1 MTASHARDDPGVR
14 EGDVL
19 AGKFRVDKVIG
30 IGGMG
35 VVVAAHHLQLDQKV
49 ALKFL
54 LPHALESEEA
64 VARFEREARAAVKIK
79 SEHVAR
85 IIDVGALE
93 DGRPYMVMEYLDGG
107 DLDAW
112 VRQKGPLDVEQA
124 VEFVLQACEAIAEAH
139 ALGIVHRDLKPA
151 NLQCIRRP
159 DGLLSVKVLDFG
171 ISKVTGH
178 AASGLNL
185 GITKTQSLMG
195 SPVYMS
201 PEQLQSSKNVDA
213 RTDIWSLGVILFE
226 LIAGRPPFTAET
238 MPQLVLKVMSEPAPG
253 LRELRPEAPE
263 GLERVIH
270 RCLDKDLD
278 KRYPN
283 VAELAAD
290 LLPFGPERARASVD
304 RIARVIHAAG
314 LSATDFA
321 LPPYDAKGEA
331 VGTVAPWLSGDTRR
345 GPSKRTVAAIF
356 GITAAIA
363 VATVVVWIVRD
374 PRPPVHAAIEAPATA
389 LLPPSNTLAGELI
402 PPTPSV
408 ELVPEPPVSAS
419 SPASSAS
426 APSSVPAPTS
436 KKRPPPKPLPTKTV
450 PPGYDPLNHL

>member
-35 VVVAAHHLQLDQKV
+35 VVVAAHHLQLDEKV

-178 AASGLNL
+178 AASGIHL

-226 LIAGRPPFTAET
+226 LIAGRPPFTGET

-263 GLERVIH
+263 ALERVIH

-290 LLPFGPERARASVD
+290 LLPFGPERARASAD
-304 RIARVIHAAG
+304 RIARVIQAAG

-321 LPPYDAKGEA
+321 MHPYGAKGEA
-331 VGTVAPWLSGDTRR
+331 VGTVAPWLSGDVRR
-345 GPSKRTVAAIF
+345 GPSKRAVAAIF
-356 GITAAIA
+356 GITAAVA
-363 VATVVVWIVRD
+363 VATVVVWVVRA
-374 PRPPVHAAIEAPATA
+374 PRPSVHVAGEAPASVSLSNTQTA
-389 LLPPSNTLAGELI
+389 DAVPPAPAVELLP
-402 PPTPSV
+402 
-408 ELVPEPPVSAS
+408 EPRASAS
-419 SPASSAS
+419 TASSAS
-426 APSSVPAPTS
+426 APSSVPAPPS
-436 KKRPPPKPLPTKTV
+436 KKRPPLKPLPTRTA

>member
-1 MTASHARDDPGVR
+1 VTASHARDDPGVR

-35 VVVAAHHLQLDQKV
+35 VVVAAHHLQLDEKV

-178 AASGLNL
+178 AASGIHL

-226 LIAGRPPFTAET
+226 LIAGRPPFTGET

-263 GLERVIH
+263 ALERVIH

-290 LLPFGPERARASVD
+290 LLPFGPERARASAD

-321 LPPYDAKGEA
+321 MHPYGAKGEA
-331 VGTVAPWLSGDTRR
+331 VGTVAPWLSGDVRR
-345 GPSKRTVAAIF
+345 GPSKRAVAAIF
-356 GITAAIA
+356 GITAAVA
-363 VATVVVWIVRD
+363 VATVVVWVVRA
-374 PRPPVHAAIEAPATA
+374 PRSSVHVAVEAPASVSLSNTQTA
-389 LLPPSNTLAGELI
+389 DAVPPAPAVELLP
-402 PPTPSV
+402 
-408 ELVPEPPVSAS
+408 EPRASAS
-419 SPASSAS
+419 TASSAS
-426 APSSVPAPTS
+426 APSSVPAPPS
-436 KKRPPPKPLPTKTV
+436 KKRPPLKPLPTRTA

>member
-1 MTASHARDDPGVR
+1 
-14 EGDVL
+14 VL

-35 VVVAAHHLQLDQKV
+35 VVVAAHHLQLDEKV

-112 VRQKGPLDVEQA
+112 VRQKGRLDVVQA

-226 LIAGRPPFTAET
+226 LIAGRPPFSGET

-253 LRELRPEAPE
+253 LRELRPDAPE

-283 VAELAAD
+283 VAELATD
-290 LLPFGPERARASVD
+290 LLPFGPERARASAD

-314 LSATDFA
+314 LSATDLA
-321 LPPYDAKGEA
+321 LPPHDTTREA
-331 VGTVAPWLSGDTRR
+331 VGTVAPWLSGNART

-356 GITAAIA
+356 GVTVAVA
-363 VATVVVWIVRD
+363 VATVVVWRVRE
-374 PRPPVHAAIEAPATA
+374 PQPTVSEAREAPATA
-389 LLPPSNTLAGELI
+389 RVTGSNTHTADI
-402 PPTPSV
+402 AASAV
-408 ELVPEPPVSAS
+408 EVVSEPIVSAS

-426 APSSVPAPTS
+426 AVSSVPALPP
-436 KKRPPPKPLPTKTV
+436 KRRHPPKPLPTKTA
-450 PPGYDPLNHL
+450 PAGYDPLNHL

>member
-1 MTASHARDDPGVR
+1 MTDSPARDDPGVQ

-35 VVVAAHHLQLDQKV
+35 VVVAAHHLQLDEKV
-49 ALKFL
+49 AIKFL

-112 VRQKGPLDVEQA
+112 VKQKGPLDVEQA

-151 NLQCIRRP
+151 NLQCVRRP

-178 AASGLNL
+178 AASALNL

-226 LIAGRPPFTAET
+226 LVAGRPPFTGET

-253 LRELRPEAPE
+253 LRDIRPGVPE
-263 GLERVIH
+263 GLERVVH

-283 VAELAAD
+283 VAELASD
-290 LLPFGPERARASVD
+290 LLPFGPERARASAD

-314 LSATDFA
+314 LSTTDFA
-321 LPPYDAKGEA
+321 LPRYDAKGEA

-345 GPSKRTVAAIF
+345 GPSKRTVAAVF
-356 GITAAIA
+356 GITAVVV
-363 VATVVVWIVRD
+363 VATLLVWVTRAPGSSMREATGIV
-374 PRPPVHAAIEAPATA
+374 PASSAPAVE
-389 LLPPSNTLAGELI
+389 LVPS
-402 PPTPSV
+402 TPAV
-408 ELVPEPPVSAS
+408 ELVPEPGVFAPPV
-419 SPASSAS
+419 ASSAS
-426 APSSVPAPTS
+426 SSPGLPLVPP
-436 KKRPPPKPLPTKTV
+436 KKRPPLKPPPTRTAS
-450 PPGYDPLNHL
+450 PGYDPLDHL